1 MNDILS
7 LATRLRG
14 LDDRALAELLQ
25 ERTFSTAGIK
35 DFFDLAETLLESTAV
50 QQALSRL
57 DRHTLAALITAGESD
72 TAGEE
77 GTADAAPPVSHVASV
92 LNTPTVHIARR
103 LGRAERLLLAD
114 LTGDRAQVYD
124 VVVEQLR
131 SWPVFGL
138 PSRDELV
145 GDTDGHP
152 PAAVADTERHA
163 IDRIAAERAFGAIT
177 VITALLLELEREP
190 ARELAKG
197 GVALPDKKRLANAIS
212 TDLDSVA
219 SYLAV
224 AERAN
229 LTTREGGE
237 WLVTESGNDWLLEST
252 PTRWRVLAEGWC
264 EHMLPE
270 VRHVLR
276 RFSQSKWGD
285 GLRSHLAWLYPAGGE
300 WMQERIATFTQMAE
314 LLGITGGEAPSTM
327 GALLLNAEPE
337 QAESALHSLL
347 PTEVEKVYLQHDLS
361 VVAPGP
367 LTPQTDA
374 RLRVIADA
382 ENRALAATY
391 RVSASSI
398 NRALASGETIETI
411 LEFLT
416 SISLTGVPQPLSYL
430 ISESAARY
438 GLVRIGELDGGVDPD
453 SVEYGARCYLRS
465 DDTNLLG
472 TIVVDQ
478 SLSGLGL
485 VRAGTHRVVS
495 RFPLDVVF
503 WTLSDARYPVAAEN
517 TQGEIVMLQR
527 RRTSRA
533 SRPVTADPIAGLVEK
548 LRIGGEP
555 DADENDHA
563 WLLKQLDAAVRNK
576 APLTVSVT
584 MPDGSITEL
593 QLEPASI
600 VGGRLRARD
609 RNSEIERTLPL
620 SSIAGVAPAR

>member
-14 LDDRALAELLQ
+14 LEDRTLVDLLR
-25 ERTFSTAGIK
+25 ERTFNGAGVK
-35 DFFDLAETLLESTAV
+35 DFFDLAEALLESTAV

-57 DRHTLAALITAGESD
+57 DRHTLAALATAGE
-72 TAGEE
+72 T
-77 GTADAAPPVSHVASV
+77 GTADAATQVSDVASALHTAV
-92 LNTPTVHIARR
+92 EDIERR

-114 LTGDRAQVYD
+114 LNDGRAQVYD

-138 PSRDELV
+138 PSLEELV
-145 GDTDGHP
+145 GDTNGHP
-152 PAAVADTERHA
+152 PAPVADTERHA
-163 IDRIAAERAFGAIT
+163 IDRLAAERAFAAIT

-212 TDLDSVA
+212 TDLDSVT
-219 SYLAV
+219 SYLEV
-224 AERAN
+224 ADRAE

-237 WLVTESGNDWLLEST
+237 WLVTDRGNDWLLEPTS
-252 PTRWRVLAEGWC
+252 TRWLVLAEGWC
-264 EHMLPE
+264 DHMLPE

-276 RFSQSKWGD
+276 RFSVSKWGD
-285 GLRSHLAWLYPAGGE
+285 GLRAHLAWLYPAGGE
-300 WMQERIATFTQMAE
+300 WMQQRIAVFTQMAE
-314 LLGITGGEAPSTM
+314 LLGITGGEAPSRM
-327 GALLLNAEPE
+327 GALLLNGDAEE
-337 QAESALHSLL
+337 AEAALQSLL
-347 PTEVEKVYLQHDLS
+347 PAEVEKVYLQHDLS

-374 RLRVIADA
+374 RLRVIADV

-398 NRALASGETIETI
+398 NRALASGETVETI

-453 SVEYGARCYLRS
+453 HVEYGARCYLRS

-485 VRAGTHRVVS
+485 VRAGAHRVVS
-495 RFPLDVVF
+495 RFPLDVAF
-503 WTLSDARYPVAAEN
+503 WALSDARYPVAAEN
-517 TQGEIVMLQR
+517 AQGEIVMLQR
-527 RRTSRA
+527 RRMARA
-533 SRPVTADPIAGLVEK
+533 ARQSSGDPIIALVEK
-548 LRIGGEP
+548 LRVGGEP
-555 DADENDHA
+555 EAGENHHA
-563 WLLKQLDAAVRNK
+563 WLIKQLDAAVRGK
-576 APLTVSVT
+576 LPLTVSVT

-609 RNSEIERTLPL
+609 RNSEVERTLPL
-620 SSIAGVAPAR
+620 SSIAGVSPAR